1 MATVSPK
8 SARLPTGQPQ
18 GAYYTVSISQTGYD
32 LGDSTTNAGGVS
44 PVSATDFA
52 VAPSN
57 LDEARRIARAQLR
70 YKRMLSALQVRS
82 NFRVVNIVPTY
93 STDTADTNISTLAF
107 GLVFE
112 NDDFVPTFGANV
124 DGSTTVTKADYIRD
138 KIAETLSGTHT
149 ENMQV
154 YNPTSGAG
162 LISNESITA
171 ATVTSNNTALVNS
184 ITVTEV
190 SGFRVN
196 LSTELDSPGSGLN
209 PTAE

>member
-18 GAYYTVSISQTGYD
+18 GAYYTVSISQTAYD
-32 LGDSTTNAGGVS
+32 FGDSTTAAGGIS

-57 LDEARRIARAQLR
+57 LDESRRIARGQLR
-70 YKRMLSALQVRS
+70 FKRMIQALQVRS

-112 NDDFVPTFGANV
+112 NDDFLPIFGTNF

-138 KIAETLSGTHT
+138 KIAEVLSTSHT
-149 ENMQV
+149 EVMQV

-162 LISNESITA
+162 FISNESITA
-171 ATVTSNNTALVNS
+171 AAITDNSTALVNS

-190 SGFRVN
+190 AGFRVN
-196 LSTELDSPGSGLN
+196 LAAELDTPGAGLN

>member
-1 MATVSPK
+1 
-8 SARLPTGQPQ
+8 
-18 GAYYTVSISQTGYD
+18 VSINQAGYD

-57 LDEARRIARAQLR
+57 IDEARRIARAQLR

-112 NDDFVPTFGANV
+112 NDDFVPTFGINV
-124 DGSTTVTKADYIRD
+124 DNSTTVTKADYIRD

-196 LSTELDSPGSGLN
+196 LSTELDTPGAGLN

>member
-32 LGDSTTNAGGVS
+32 FGDSTTAAGGIS

-57 LDEARRIARAQLR
+57 LDESRRIARGQLR
-70 YKRMLSALQVRS
+70 FKRMIQALQVRS

-112 NDDFVPTFGANV
+112 NDDFLPIFGTNF
-124 DGSTTVTKADYIRD
+124 DGSTTVTKSDYIRD
-138 KIAETLSGTHT
+138 KIAEVLSTSHT
-149 ENMQV
+149 EVMQV

-162 LISNESITA
+162 FISNESITA
-171 ATVTSNNTALVNS
+171 AAITDNSTLLVNS

-190 SGFRVN
+190 AGFRVN
-196 LSTELDSPGSGLN
+196 LAAELPTPGAGLD

>member
-1 MATVSPK
+1 MATVFPK

-18 GAYYTVSISQTGYD
+18 GAYYTVSISQTAYD
-32 LGDSTTNAGGVS
+32 FGDSTTAAGGIS

-57 LDEARRIARAQLR
+57 LDESRRIARGQLR
-70 YKRMLSALQVRS
+70 FKRMIQALSVRS
-82 NFRVVNIVPTY
+82 NFRIVNIVPTY

-112 NDDFVPTFGANV
+112 NDDFLPIFGTNF

-138 KIAETLSGTHT
+138 KIAEVLSTSHT
-149 ENMQV
+149 EVMQV

-162 LISNESITA
+162 FISNESITA
-171 ATVTSNNTALVNS
+171 AAITDNSTVLVNS

-190 SGFRVN
+190 AGFRVN
-196 LSTELDSPGSGLN
+196 LAAELPTPGAGLD